1 MFFRRRRREPDDP
14 HAEAWRRLAEALE
27 LTRLDDAAEE
37 ELRAELAVDTGRVDR
52 LHALR
57 RDGQPELLVFEHV
70 RPHPGR
76 RRGEERRA
84 RVLLRADAPLCEA
97 GWRAFPTGHPLL
109 ASLQASRS
117 GGRLVTTGDAAFDE
131 AVGVVAR
138 DPEPAAALLTGP
150 VRAALLRLLAD
161 DLPEATVTCG
171 GRHLAWRAHA
181 ELDPPCDRLD
191 RVATR
196 LLGAWAALAAAR
208 RAPPS

>member
-1 MFFRRRRREPDDP
+1 MFFRRRRRDPDDP
-14 HAEAWRRLAEALE
+14 QAQAWRELADALE

-37 ELRAELAVDTGRVDR
+37 ELRAELAVDTGRVAR

-57 RDGQPELLVFEHV
+57 REGQPELLVFEHV
-70 RPHPGR
+70 RPHPGH

-84 RVLLRADAPLCEA
+84 RVLLRSDEDVAEPA
-97 GWRAFPTGHPLL
+97 WRAFPAGHPLL

-117 GGRLVTTGDAAFDE
+117 GGHLIETGDAAFDG

-138 DPEPAAALLTGP
+138 DPEPAAARMTGP
-150 VRAALLRLLAD
+150 VRTALLQLLAD

-181 ELDPPCDRLD
+181 QLDPPCDRLD
-191 RVATR
+191 RVASR
-196 LLGAWAALAAAR
+196 LLAAWAALAASR
-208 RAPPS
+208 R

>member
-1 MFFRRRRREPDDP
+1 MFFRRPRRDPDDP
-14 HAEAWRRLAEALE
+14 QAQAWRALADALE

-37 ELRAELAVDTGRVDR
+37 ELRAELAVDTGRVSR

-57 RDGQPELLVFEHV
+57 REGQPELLIFEHV
-70 RPHPGR
+70 RPHPGH

-84 RVLLRADAPLCEA
+84 RVMLRADEEISEA
-97 GWRAFPTGHPLL
+97 AWRAFPAGHPLL

-117 GGRLVTTGDAAFDE
+117 GGRLLETGDEAFDR

-138 DPEPAAALLTGP
+138 DPEPAAARMTAP
-150 VRAALLRLLAD
+150 VRRALRNLLAD
-161 DLPEATVTCG
+161 DLPEATVTSG

-191 RVATR
+191 RVASR
-196 LLGAWAALAAAR
+196 LLAAWAALAGSR
-208 RAPPS
+208 R